1 MNDCNIKLLNMN
13 DWKGIQ
19 ESQFHLAFG
28 IKNHVIKTPLQA
40 EDLLPHPQLKGTS
53 FFSLPA
59 LPQHF
64 VM

>member
-1 MNDCNIKLLNMN
+1 MN

-40 EDLLPHPQLKGTS
+40 EDLLPHQQLKGTS